1 MKLSYRNERTARF
14 IAASYNKPLDRPDW
28 YKIENAADDEAEIL
42 IYDYIGWPYNDA
54 GEFVRAIGAMKQGK
68 ITIRINSPGGDVW
81 DALAIYNAIKAHP
94 SKPTTRIESLAA
106 SAASFIAL
114 AGAQKQAFKNTMIMI
129 HEPMT
134 GFYGNQYEHREIAD
148 VLEQV
153 SGVMIDMYADNTNV
167 GKRELKDMLKA
178 DTWLTAKDAKEKGFI
193 DTIIEAGKP
202 VKAEFD
208 LSIYANCPEGL
219 LEDLGRIE
227 NQNKPTER
235 QIERTLR
242 DAGFSRSEAKALL
255 AGGWQALSAKPPAE
269 PAGSEPDPAAQGSTE
284 LLASCTKL
292 KKIFGGK

>member
-28 YKIENAADDEAEIL
+28 YRIENATDDEADI
-42 IYDYIGWPYNDA
+42 IMYDYIGWPYNDA

-114 AGAQKQAFKNTMIMI
+114 AGAQKQAFKNAMIMI
-129 HEPMT
+129 HEPMN

-148 VLEQV
+148 ILEQV
-153 SGVMIDMYADNTNV
+153 SGVMVEMYADNTNV
-167 GKRELKDMLKA
+167 GKREIKDMLKA
-178 DTWLTAKDAKEKGFI
+178 ETWLTSKDAKEKGFI

-208 LSIYANCPEGL
+208 LSIYANCPEIL
-219 LEDLGRIE
+219 LGEGGAADAHD
-227 NQNKPTER
+227 KPTER

-269 PAGSEPDPAAQGSTE
+269 PAGSEPDNGGSNHQE
-284 LLASCTKL
+284 FLQAIRNLKTK
-292 KKIFGGK
+292 IGGN